1 MAQFFKRYGHSWL
14 FKLYYTP
21 ILNTIYMKKIFIGFI
36 LSLTVL
42 SQYAQSS
49 KYDNKE
55 AFYPQF
61 YPYPGN
67 DVRSASGEPGP
78 KYWQNRADYK
88 INATLDTGSHKVSGD
103 VEIVY
108 TNNSADNLKFL
119 WLQLDQNIY
128 REDSRAS
135 ATTTQTG
142 GRWANT
148 KFTDGDVIKSI
159 SVEAAKSYAAKYT
172 VTDTRMQ
179 VWLNDALKG
188 AGNKVKLKIAFEFTV
203 PEYGTDR

>member
-1 MAQFFKRYGHSWL
+1 
-14 FKLYYTP
+14 
-21 ILNTIYMKKIFIGFI
+21 MKKLFIGFI
-36 LSLTVL
+36 LSLIVIT
-42 SQYAQSS
+42 QYAQVT

-67 DVRSASGEPGP
+67 DFRSASGEPGP

-103 VEIVY
+103 VEITY
-108 TNNSADNLKFL
+108 TNNSPDNLKFL

-128 REDSRAS
+128 REDSRGS
-135 ATTTQTG
+135 ATTTQAG

-148 KFTDGDVIKSI
+148 KFTEGDVIKSI
-159 SVEAAKSYAAKYT
+159 SV
-172 VTDTRMQ
+172 
-179 VWLNDALKG
+179 DAMVNHILQNILLLIHG
-188 AGNKVKLKIAFEFTV
+188 CRFG
-203 PEYGTDR
+203 